1 MNLSRAAKKFRSLE
15 PQESAAPKKAAKKQA
30 KGAGPAPEPVK
41 EPVAVEPAAPVVEK
55 VEAVPVVEPTPVAA
69 APVPPQPKP
78 APVKVKRPR
87 FVREKAEKR
96 ERLNLPPLP
105 TPSKNPLIR
114 VMTRNLPPVVKDE
127 PKPGIRL

>member
-15 PQESAAPKKAAKKQA
+15 PQESSAPKKAAKKQA
-30 KGAGPAPEPVK
+30 KGAGPGPEPVR
-41 EPVAVEPAAPVVEK
+41 EPVVVPAAPVVEK
-55 VEAVPVVEPTPVAA
+55 TEAAPVVEPTPVAA
-69 APVPPQPKP
+69 APEPPQPKP
-78 APVKVKRPR
+78 VPVKMKRPR

-96 ERLNLPPLP
+96 ERVNLPPLP

-127 PKPGIRL
+127 PKPGVRV